1 MNPTGPKI
9 PLKPGAGPTGP
20 KIPQSSGGG
29 GQARMS
35 HLAAVLIV
43 TIAVIVDFIQFLLTL
58 IPYIGWILSMIV
70 SICAT
75 FFFGIGFYHS
85 GVNIFSSR
93 MILGTLGTLV
103 GEVAPLINGVP
114 FWTIRAL
121 TAVRLGRRK
130 ESAV

>member
-1 MNPTGPKI
+1 
-9 PLKPGAGPTGP
+9 
-20 KIPQSSGGG
+20 
-29 GQARMS
+29 MS
-35 HLAAVLIV
+35 HLAAVLMV
-43 TIAVIVDFIQFLLTL
+43 TIAVIVDLIQFILTL

-103 GEVAPLINGVP
+103 GEVTPLINGVP
-114 FWTIRAL
+114 WWTVRAI

>member
-1 MNPTGPKI
+1 MSRMTGF
-9 PLKPGAGPTGP
+9 L
-20 KIPQSSGGG
+20 
-29 GQARMS
+29 
-35 HLAAVLIV
+35 LI
-43 TIAVIVDFIQFLLTL
+43 TIAVVVDFIQFVLTL

-85 GVNIFSSR
+85 GVNLFSSK

-103 GEVAPLINGVP
+103 GEVAPLVNGVP

>member
-1 MNPTGPKI
+1 MSRMTG
-9 PLKPGAGPTGP
+9 
-20 KIPQSSGGG
+20 
-29 GQARMS
+29 
-35 HLAAVLIV
+35 VLLI
-43 TIAVIVDFIQFLLTL
+43 TIAVVVDFIQFVLTL

-85 GVNIFSSR
+85 GVNLFSSK

-121 TAVRLGRRK
+121 TAVRLVRRK

>member
-1 MNPTGPKI
+1 
-9 PLKPGAGPTGP
+9 
-20 KIPQSSGGG
+20 
-29 GQARMS
+29 MS
-35 HLAAVLIV
+35 HLAAVLMV

-85 GVNIFSSR
+85 GVNLFSSK

-121 TAVRLGRRK
+121 TAVRLVRRK

>member
-9 PLKPGAGPTGP
+9 PLKPRAGPTGP
-20 KIPQSSGGG
+20 KTRSQGGG
-29 GQARMS
+29 GQVKMSRMTG
-35 HLAAVLIV
+35 VLLI
-43 TIAVIVDFIQFLLTL
+43 TIAVVVDFIQFVLTL

-85 GVNIFSSR
+85 GVNLFSSK

-103 GEVAPLINGVP
+103 GEVAPLVNGVP

-121 TAVRLGRRK
+121 TAVRLVRRK